1 MMGNKHEEMAKYI
14 YSLTTDIDWMDY
26 SYSMDEDVKNLKNE
40 IDKLDKESV
49 LYWVLET
56 LTDKF
61 IDGYYEKLDKEIADI
76 IG

>member
-1 MMGNKHEEMAKYI
+1 MASKHEEMAKYI
-14 YSLTTDIDWMDY
+14 YSMTTDIDWMDY

>member
-1 MMGNKHEEMAKYI
+1 MAKHEEMAKYI
-14 YSLTTDIDWMDY
+14 YSMTTDMDWMDY
-26 SYSMDEDVKNLKNE
+26 SYSMDEDVENLKHE

-61 IDGYYEKLDKEIADI
+61 INGYYEELDKEIADI

>member
-1 MMGNKHEEMAKYI
+1 MGNKHEEMAKYI

>member
-1 MMGNKHEEMAKYI
+1 MAKHEEMAKYI
-14 YSLTTDIDWMDY
+14 YSMTTDIDWMDY
-26 SYSMDEDVKNLKNE
+26 SFSMDEDVENLKNE

-61 IDGYYEKLDKEIADI
+61 IDRYYEELDKEIADI
-76 IG
+76 SG

>member
-1 MMGNKHEEMAKYI
+1 MANKHEEMAKYI
-14 YSLTTDIDWMDY
+14 YSMTTDMDWMDY
-26 SYSMDEDVKNLKNE
+26 SYSMDEDVENLKNE
-40 IDKLDKESV
+40 IDKLDKESI

-61 IDGYYEKLDKEIADI
+61 IDGYYTELDKEIADI

>member
-1 MMGNKHEEMAKYI
+1 MGNKHEEMAKYI
-14 YSLTTDIDWMDY
+14 YSLTSDIDWMDY